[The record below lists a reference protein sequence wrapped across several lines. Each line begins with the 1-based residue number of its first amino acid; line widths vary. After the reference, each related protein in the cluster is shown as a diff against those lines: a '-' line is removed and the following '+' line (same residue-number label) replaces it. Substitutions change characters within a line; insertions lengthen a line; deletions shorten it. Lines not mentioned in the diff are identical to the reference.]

1 MIELEA
7 GTNAL
12 AGTAGLPC
20 PETQVIAAYERHR
33 DELQGYLVRVTRD
46 PEAAEDL
53 VQEAFLKLLVETR
66 DRRAPDNVRAWLYRV
81 ATNAAVS
88 RGRRLRTA
96 IVFEDRVPGPLPDEG
111 PEEAC
116 LRREKSASVERL
128 LAGVRPD
135 ERRALLLAADGVDGT
150 LIARA
155 IGRTPCATRT
165 MLHRARTRLRDQAV
179 LQVA

>member
-1 MIELEA
+1 MVPLQAPKQERSDDRA
-7 GTNAL
+7 GSGTNGL
-12 AGTAGLPC
+12 AGTVGLC

-66 DRRAPDNVRAWLYRV
+66 DRQAPDNVRAWLYRV

-96 IVFEDRVPGPLPDEG
+96 IVFEDRVPGPAARRG
-111 PEEAC
+111 PRGGLSPQGGEPRRSSGSSPAC
-116 LRREKSASVERL
+116 DRTSAGRSSW
-128 LAGVRPD
+128 RPT
-135 ERRALLLAADGVDGT
+135 GSTGS
-150 LIARA
+150 
-155 IGRTPCATRT
+155 
-165 MLHRARTRLRDQAV
+165 
-179 LQVA
+179 

>member
-1 MIELEA
+1 MIELEVGPVA
-7 GTNAL
+7 SEAL
-12 AGTAGLPC
+12 
-20 PETQVIAAYERHR
+20 VVAAYERHR
-33 DELQGYLVRVTRD
+33 DELHGYLVRVTRD

-53 VQEAFLKLLVETR
+53 VQEAFLKLLVEAR

-81 ATNAAVS
+81 ASNAAVS

-96 IVFEDRVPGPLPDEG
+96 NVFEDRVPGPEPQEG

-116 LRREKSASVERL
+116 LRREMSRSVEGL

-135 ERRALLLAADGVDGT
+135 ERRALLLAADGVDGIA
-150 LIARA
+150 IARS
-155 IGRTPCATRT
+155 IGRTPGATRT
-165 MLHRARTRLRDQAV
+165 LLHRARTHLRDQAM